1 MGNMIFQCKC
11 CDRNK
16 WNKDEEKNEI
26 RKEKNEN
33 NYLTENDL
41 RIIIKNGF
49 SKQNYDE
56 KSNGLK
62 DDSLNLDFQNKN
74 NNENLIPKDEY
85 SKYMFENIND
95 IRQNPKNYIDL
106 IKKSKKNILIKNN
119 GRIIYNS
126 KLKVSLFKGEEAF
139 DDAIKD
145 LKNSKKTNKL
155 IFSPEI
161 TIEPSD
167 NEEDLK
173 SKDYL
178 RKKASENKNIKG
190 FWKDII
196 FDSEIAFILMIVDD
210 EKKFPG
216 KKRKSLLDPNMKYIG
231 LSSKKIGNNFCCYFI
246 LNNSIV

>member
-1 MGNMIFQCKC
+1 MIFVKIQK
-11 CDRNK
+11 
-16 WNKDEEKNEI
+16 I
-26 RKEKNEN
+26 
-33 NYLTENDL
+33 
-41 RIIIKNGF
+41 
-49 SKQNYDE
+49 
-56 KSNGLK
+56 
-62 DDSLNLDFQNKN
+62 
-74 NNENLIPKDEY
+74 
-85 SKYMFENIND
+85 
-95 IRQNPKNYIDL
+95 L

-139 DDAIKD
+139 DDA
-145 LKNSKKTNKL
+145 

-196 FDSEIAFILMIVDD
+196 FDSVIVFILMIVDD

-216 KKRKSLLDPNMKYIG
+216 KKRKSLLDPNMKYICI
-231 LSSKKIGNNFCCYFI
+231 SSKKLETIFVVI
-246 LNNSIV
+246 LL

>member
-1 MGNMIFQCKC
+1 MIFVKIQKLY
-11 CDRNK
+11 RFN
-16 WNKDEEKNEI
+16 
-26 RKEKNEN
+26 
-33 NYLTENDL
+33 
-41 RIIIKNGF
+41 
-49 SKQNYDE
+49 
-56 KSNGLK
+56 
-62 DDSLNLDFQNKN
+62 
-74 NNENLIPKDEY
+74 
-85 SKYMFENIND
+85 
-95 IRQNPKNYIDL
+95 
-106 IKKSKKNILIKNN
+106 KKSKKEYLIKNN

-231 LSSKKIGNNFCCYFI
+231 ISSKKIGKNFCCYFT
-246 LNNSIV
+246 LSNSIV

>member
-1 MGNMIFQCKC
+1 MGNTIFQCKC

-33 NYLTENDL
+33 NYLTANDL

-126 KLKVSLFKGEEAF
+126 
-139 DDAIKD
+139 
-145 LKNSKKTNKL
+145 N
-155 IFSPEI
+155 
-161 TIEPSD
+161 
-167 NEEDLK
+167 
-173 SKDYL
+173 
-178 RKKASENKNIKG
+178 
-190 FWKDII
+190 
-196 FDSEIAFILMIVDD
+196 
-210 EKKFPG
+210 
-216 KKRKSLLDPNMKYIG
+216 
-231 LSSKKIGNNFCCYFI
+231 
-246 LNNSIV
+246 